1 MPLGKTHAAA
11 DSGRHHRQAAM
22 SQARGGR
29 ELSDGT
35 DKVRTVRRS
44 GQPGQSGQSDQAEP
58 SSAGDPGEIS
68 KYRPVAHG
76 GDLLQVLVASFLNGS
91 PSTPLG
97 DDVASLSVMT
107 TVLLGTRRTALLI
120 EHD

>member
-29 ELSDGT
+29 EVSDGT
-35 DKVRTVRRS
+35 DKGRTGGRS
-44 GQPGQSGQSDQAEP
+44 GQPGQSDQAEP
-58 SSAGDPGEIS
+58 SRAGDPGEIS

-76 GDLLQVLVASFLNGS
+76 GDLLQVMVASFLNAS
-91 PSTPLG
+91 PLTPLG